1 MNTSE
6 MTKEEMAAEIT
17 RIENRMIGAFEIG
30 ITSFEAWKAFIEFR
44 KEQEAKIAE
53 IKKAMGGK

>member
-6 MTKEEMAAEIT
+6 MTAEIT
-17 RIENRMIGAFEIG
+17 RIEKGMIGAIEIA
-30 ITSFEAWKAFIEFR
+30 ITSFEAWKAYIEFR

>member
-1 MNTSE
+1 MNTAE
-6 MTKEEMAAEIT
+6 MTAEIT

-53 IKKAMGGK
+53 IKKAMEA